1 MNSKRILVVDD
12 QLPRALRLRGILHE
26 AGYQTSWAEST
37 ADAMVTACRE
47 RPVLTLIEARL
58 PNQSAVPLGGMLR
71 DQLQAQWACVVD
83 HTADVDEV
91 KRTALSGALALIIMP
106 ADLRLIASTV
116 DAAVA
121 SAVELHRLRETGRQL
136 HEALENSRATS
147 IASGVLMERFRLDR
161 NRAIGL
167 LRENARSQRR
177 KLADIAEDVLGSVE
191 RINGALGA
199 PRDSKGTG

>member
-12 QLPRALRLRGILHE
+12 QLTRALRLRGVLHE
-26 AGYQTSWAEST
+26 AGYQTSWAESA

-71 DQLQAQWACVVD
+71 DRLEAQWVCVVD

-91 KRTALSGALALIIMP
+91 RQTASSGALALIIRP

-121 SAVELHRLRETGRQL
+121 CAVEVHRLRETSRQL
-136 HEALENSRATS
+136 HEALEKSRTTS

-161 NRAIGL
+161 HRAIGL
-167 LRENARSQRR
+167 LRDNARSQRR
-177 KLADIAEDVLGSVE
+177 KLADIAEEVLASVE

-199 PRDSKGTG
+199 PRDRSGTK